1 MHTRRVRGS
10 WRASGSAGCILIESG
25 RFARPWRGVSG
36 EGRRAEDGGG
46 RDAGSACRTPRMRQ
60 VRLKADSIRPRP
72 ADAVGAHKSGLVRR
86 AGDGFAGF
94 GEERKAALRAL
105 GGAYRV
111 KAAVQRTE
119 TEEKRGGLAH
129 PPGGGS
135 WRDKAS
141 GSAGDALIES
151 GCFAR
156 SWQGVS
162 GEGRRAEDGDGRDA
176 GSACRTPRMRQV
188 RLKADS
194 IRPCPADAVGAHKSG
209 LVRRAGDGFAGFG
222 EERKAALRVGGAYR
236 MSGRRAED
244 GGGREAGRL
253 GTPAG

>member
-1 MHTRRVRGS
+1 MS
-10 WRASGSAGCILIESG
+10 
-25 RFARPWRGVSG
+25 
-36 EGRRAEDGGG
+36 GRRAEDGDG
-46 RDAGSACRTPRMRQ
+46 REAGSACRTPRMRQ

-111 KAAVQRTE
+111 KGVVQRTE

-162 GEGRRAEDGDGRDA
+162 DERPPCRGRRWKR
-176 GSACRTPRMRQV
+176 CRLSLPH
-188 RLKADS
+188 A
-194 IRPCPADAVGAHKSG
+194 ADAASALESG
-209 LVRRAGDGFAGFG
+209 FNPL
-222 EERKAALRVGGAYR
+222 
-236 MSGRRAED
+236 
-244 GGGREAGRL
+244 
-253 GTPAG
+253 